1 MAFYQSRKEIM
12 SSIRGKGNKTTELKL
27 LALLKENRVA
37 GWRRHFAILGKPD
50 FAFPKQKL
58 AVFVDGCF
66 WHGCPRCYQQPKRN
80 TKFWKNKIL
89 VNKAR
94 DKRVSRALRSGGW
107 SVCRIWECDL
117 RNFPASAIAKVQRM
131 LKRRKPA

>member
-1 MAFYQSRKEIM
+1 M

-27 LALLKENRVA
+27 LALLKANKIT

-50 FAFPKQKL
+50 FAFPNEKL

-66 WHGCPRCYQQPKRN
+66 WHGCPRCYQQPKQN
-80 TKFWKNKIL
+80 TAFWKNKVL

-94 DKRVSRALRSGGW
+94 DKRVSRKLRSSGW
-107 SVCRIWECDL
+107 SVCRVWECTL
-117 RNFPASAIAKVQRM
+117 KGCPEKVLGKIKRM
-131 LKRRKPA
+131 LNKD

>member
-1 MAFYQSRKEIM
+1 MAFYRSRKEIM

-27 LALLKENRVA
+27 LALLKENHVA
-37 GWRRHFAILGKPD
+37 GWRRHFEILGKPD
-50 FAFPKQKL
+50 FAFPRQRL
-58 AVFVDGCF
+58 AVFVD
-66 WHGCPRCYQQPKRN
+66 GCPRCYQQPKRN

-117 RNFPASAIAKVQRM
+117 KNFPASV
-131 LKRRKPA
+131 